1 MKKEHEV
8 DEVFDEVSPLLYGLS
23 SNELFTLA
31 GSCVLELVIRN
42 IGFKNFNDKHK
53 EEVYKELELICNRLN
68 ERIKIAFKLSSIG
81 K

>member
-23 SNELFTLA
+23 SNELFNLA
-31 GSCVLELVIRN
+31 GFCVLELVIRN
-42 IGFKNFNDKHK
+42 IGFKNFNDKCK
-53 EEVYKELELICNRLN
+53 EEVYKELELILN
-68 ERIKIAFKLSSIG
+68 KLNKQIKIAFKLSSIG